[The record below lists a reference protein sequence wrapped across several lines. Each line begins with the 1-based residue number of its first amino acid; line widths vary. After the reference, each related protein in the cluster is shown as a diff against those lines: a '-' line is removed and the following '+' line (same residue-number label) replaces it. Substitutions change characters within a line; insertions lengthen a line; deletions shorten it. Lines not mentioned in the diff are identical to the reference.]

1 MKKIAWF
8 LIIALLSALFCACGT
23 DPAADNPSAKPD
35 AQKQDELTS
44 ILYHLDGAGED
55 MSLNIADSDIL
66 IRIAKETT
74 FASDAPMNLSIKFNF
89 VIRHYSGGE
98 NDFFAKS
105 NVKYVDEDG
114 NVTNDHVDVR
124 YYLCYS
130 TPMIVRMYETTGGYI
145 YESATLSAETIK
157 ELKAHFAYVES
168 LSDEEKQQIEAAWL
182 TAMGGSL
189 PQWCD
194 QNGICEGVHYYGT
207 YSGYD
212 ILFISGNL
220 AVISEE
226 TIGSKTFTHNS
237 SMALYA
243 HKDGHFYLLRD
254 LYESGDFRNGHI
266 VTIYERH
273 VECQQNH

>member
-1 MKKIAWF
+1 MKKMAWF
-8 LIIALLSALFCACGT
+8 LVVALLAALLCACGT
-23 DPAADNPSAKPD
+23 DSSATNPTTKPD
-35 AQKQDELTS
+35 TQKQDALTS
-44 ILYHLDGAGED
+44 VFYHVDGAGED

-89 VIRHYSGGE
+89 VIRHYSSGE
-98 NDFFAKS
+98 NNFFAKS

-130 TPMIVRMYETTGGYI
+130 TPMIVRMYETTEGYI

-273 VECQQNH
+273 VECQENH

>member
-23 DPAADNPSAKPD
+23 DSSASNPTTKPD
-35 AQKQDELTS
+35 AQKQDALTS
-44 ILYHLDGAGED
+44 VFYYVDGAGVD

-66 IRIAKETT
+66 IRIAKETK
-74 FASDAPMNLSIKFNF
+74 FAPDAPMNLSIKFNF
-89 VIRHYSGGE
+89 VIRHYSSGE
-98 NDFFAKS
+98 NNFFAKS

-130 TPMIVRMYETTGGYI
+130 TPMIVRMYETTEGYI

-273 VECQQNH
+273 VECQENH

>member
-1 MKKIAWF
+1 
-8 LIIALLSALFCACGT
+8 
-23 DPAADNPSAKPD
+23 
-35 AQKQDELTS
+35 
-44 ILYHLDGAGED
+44 
-55 MSLNIADSDIL
+55 
-66 IRIAKETT
+66 
-74 FASDAPMNLSIKFNF
+74 MNLSIKFNF
-89 VIRHYSGGE
+89 VIRHYSSGE

-130 TPMIVRMYETTGGYI
+130 TPMIVKMYETTKGYI

-254 LYESGDFRNGHI
+254 LYESGNFSNGYI
-266 VTIYERH
+266 VRIYERH
-273 VECQQNH
+273 VECQENH

>member
-1 MKKIAWF
+1 
-8 LIIALLSALFCACGT
+8 
-23 DPAADNPSAKPD
+23 
-35 AQKQDELTS
+35 
-44 ILYHLDGAGED
+44 
-55 MSLNIADSDIL
+55 
-66 IRIAKETT
+66 
-74 FASDAPMNLSIKFNF
+74 
-89 VIRHYSGGE
+89 
-98 NDFFAKS
+98 
-105 NVKYVDEDG
+105 
-114 NVTNDHVDVR
+114 
-124 YYLCYS
+124 
-130 TPMIVRMYETTGGYI
+130 
-145 YESATLSAETIK
+145 
-157 ELKAHFAYVES
+157 
-168 LSDEEKQQIEAAWL
+168 
-182 TAMGGSL
+182 MGGNL

-254 LYESGDFRNGHI
+254 LYESGNFSNGYI

-273 VECQQNH
+273 VECQENH